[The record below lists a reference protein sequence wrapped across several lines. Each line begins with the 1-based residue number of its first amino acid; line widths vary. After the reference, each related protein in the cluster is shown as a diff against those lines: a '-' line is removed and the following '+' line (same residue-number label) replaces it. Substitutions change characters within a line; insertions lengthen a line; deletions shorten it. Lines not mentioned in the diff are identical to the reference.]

1 LSSKPTTIGYLVND
15 NSDNIARQSTPCRA
29 QRNKVVVKIKQTSMN
44 IKLMQELIY
53 PVVGILYDV
62 RDELGPGL
70 NESVYQ
76 EGLELEFK
84 HQNIRYEREKVF
96 HPTYRGV
103 QMEAVF
109 RLDFTCID
117 NIIIEC
123 KAVSKLNNE
132 HRAQLFNYMH
142 LTKYRMGI
150 LVNFAP
156 AYMEIERYFYDPD
169 KDEIVTYKG
178 EKLNHNHL
186 ATEGY

>member
-1 LSSKPTTIGYLVND
+1 
-15 NSDNIARQSTPCRA
+15 
-29 QRNKVVVKIKQTSMN
+29 MN

-84 HQNIRYEREKVF
+84 HQNVPYEREKAF

-103 QMEAVF
+103 QMESVF

-117 NIIIEC
+117 NII
-123 KAVSKLNNE
+123 L
-132 HRAQLFNYMH
+132 
-142 LTKYRMGI
+142 I
-150 LVNFAP
+150 LP
-156 AYMEIERYFYDPD
+156 RSILEDC
-169 KDEIVTYKG
+169 
-178 EKLNHNHL
+178 L
-186 ATEGY
+186 

>member
-1 LSSKPTTIGYLVND
+1 
-15 NSDNIARQSTPCRA
+15 
-29 QRNKVVVKIKQTSMN
+29 MN

-62 RDELGPGL
+62 RNELGPGL

-76 EGLELEFK
+76 EGIELEFK
-84 HQNIRYEREKVF
+84 HQNIPYEREKVF
-96 HPTYRGV
+96 HPT
-103 QMEAVF
+103 F
-109 RLDFTCID
+109 RLDFTCLK

-123 KAVSKLNNE
+123 KAVSKLTNE

-169 KDEIVTYKG
+169 KNEIVTYKG
-178 EKLNHNHL
+178 DKLNTTNITSPL
-186 ATEGY
+186 EGY

>member
-1 LSSKPTTIGYLVND
+1 
-15 NSDNIARQSTPCRA
+15 
-29 QRNKVVVKIKQTSMN
+29 MN
-44 IKLMQELIY
+44 IELMQELIY

-84 HQNIRYEREKVF
+84 RQNIPYEREKVF

-103 QMEAVF
+103 QMEATF
-109 RLDFTCID
+109 RLDFTCVK

-132 HRAQLFNYMH
+132 HRSQLFNYLH

-156 AYMEIERYFYDPD
+156 AYMEIERYFYDPE
-169 KDEIVTYKG
+169 KDEVVTYKG
-178 EKLNHNHL
+178 KKLNTTSSL
-186 ATEGY
+186 KPLEDVDSSGSC